1 MFMPPSSAAFAI
13 FPDKNSK
20 THAGATVTILA
31 CRTIFHQPIAQLVV
45 ISWRRWGSHCY
56 GLRRRP
62 CTIFWR
68 NNEPSAVGALLI
80 TSVLVISVA
89 ARPRLALC
97 RNDRAGGTANDR
109 AHCRSAAAAYR
120 AAKNGPG
127 SATQDCAAYWVL
139 RGRILHWHRKRNG
152 QKS

>member
-1 MFMPPSSAAFAI
+1 MFMPPSSASFAI
-13 FPDKNSK
+13 FPNKNSK

-45 ISWRRWGSHCY
+45 ISWRRWGSNRN
-56 GLRRRP
+56 GLGRRA
-62 CTIFWR
+62 CTILWR
-68 NNEPSAVGALLI
+68 NNEPSPVGSLLI
-80 TSVLVISVA
+80 ASVLVVPVA